1 MKMNLLKTSCFI
13 VLLQTSLAFTAHAQ
27 FGGLKD
33 KLISAG
39 SAVASKALGVDKI
52 LKQPAAITTSFEDV
66 DKTGSKLPDFKAN
79 EKAQPLYLLPKA
91 PDGGY
96 VLCEGFYEM
105 TTKSYCL
112 MAGTFAPSSG
122 DGYMYAPT
130 LGPKEEIVTTILK
143 NAEKHP
149 EVHQHD
155 IQMLL

>member
-1 MKMNLLKTSCFI
+1 MNLLKTSCFI

-96 VLCEGFYEM
+96 VLCEGFLRNDYQ
-105 TTKSYCL
+105 KL
-112 MAGTFAPSSG
+112 LL
-122 DGYMYAPT
+122 DGWNFCPF
-130 LGPKEEIVTTILK
+130 
-143 NAEKHP
+143 
-149 EVHQHD
+149 
-155 IQMLL
+155 

>member
-1 MKMNLLKTSCFI
+1 
-13 VLLQTSLAFTAHAQ
+13 
-27 FGGLKD
+27 
-33 KLISAG
+33 
-39 SAVASKALGVDKI
+39 
-52 LKQPAAITTSFEDV
+52 
-66 DKTGSKLPDFKAN
+66 
-79 EKAQPLYLLPKA
+79 
-91 PDGGY
+91 
-96 VLCEGFYEM
+96 
-105 TTKSYCL
+105 